1 MVLRVVVVSVRVV
14 RIVRFG
20 AFLMMDQIH
29 FTEGALGVLFVFLNP
44 VNEVAHIAEPDIVGR
59 LADVYGGLERF
70 ASAWDALAWDGWSVR
85 VVTCVVMDQIHFT
98 EGACGVFFVFLN
110 PVNEIAHIAEPDIVG
125 RLADVDGGLERFAA
139 AWDALAWDGWSVRV
153 VTCVVMDQIHFTEG
167 ACGVFFVFLN
177 PVDEIAHTA
186 QPAIVG
192 RLADVDGGLE
202 RFAAAWEDRK
212 SVV

>member
-70 ASAWDALAWDGWSVR
+70 ASAWDALAWDGGSVL
-85 VVTCVVMDQIHFT
+85 VVVCVGVECILCGVA
-98 EGACGVFFVFLN
+98 GACLVKLC
-110 PVNEIAHIAEPDIVG
+110 
-125 RLADVDGGLERFAA
+125 L
-139 AWDALAWDGWSVRV
+139 
-153 VTCVVMDQIHFTEG
+153 
-167 ACGVFFVFLN
+167 
-177 PVDEIAHTA
+177 
-186 QPAIVG
+186 
-192 RLADVDGGLE
+192 
-202 RFAAAWEDRK
+202 
-212 SVV
+212 

>member
-70 ASAWDALAWDGWSVR
+70 A
-85 VVTCVVMDQIHFT
+85 
-98 EGACGVFFVFLN
+98 
-110 PVNEIAHIAEPDIVG
+110 
-125 RLADVDGGLERFAA
+125 A
-139 AWDALAWDGWSVRV
+139 AWDALAWDGWSVLV
-153 VTCVVMDQIHFTEG
+153 V
-167 ACGVFFVFLN
+167 
-177 PVDEIAHTA
+177 EIGMVA
-186 QPAIVG
+186 
-192 RLADVDGGLE
+192 RME
-202 RFAAAWEDRK
+202 FR
-212 SVV
+212 

>member
-70 ASAWDALAWDGWSVR
+70 ASAWDALAR
-85 VVTCVVMDQIHFT
+85 
-98 EGACGVFFVFLN
+98 
-110 PVNEIAHIAEPDIVG
+110 
-125 RLADVDGGLERFAA
+125 DGGSVLRVACV
-139 AWDALAWDGWSVRV
+139 LAECILCTG
-153 VTCVVMDQIHFTEG
+153 G
-167 ACGVFFVFLN
+167 G
-177 PVDEIAHTA
+177 
-186 QPAIVG
+186 
-192 RLADVDGGLE
+192 GGLVC
-202 RFAAAWEDRK
+202 
-212 SVV
+212 SL